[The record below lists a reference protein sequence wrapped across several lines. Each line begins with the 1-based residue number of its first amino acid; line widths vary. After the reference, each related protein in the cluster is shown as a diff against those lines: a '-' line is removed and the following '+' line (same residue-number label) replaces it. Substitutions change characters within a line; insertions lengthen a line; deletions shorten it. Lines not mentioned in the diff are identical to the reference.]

1 MLLCSLVAGTH
12 IACLS
17 GGLLEP
23 PTGYTLNKQRV
34 DLQLTIRKPVS
45 VEGVGLHTG
54 QPSRITLFP
63 APANTGIVFRAD
75 DRHRTPIQASPKHV
89 VDAHFATTLGMNGAR
104 VRTVEHLLA
113 ATVALGIDNLLV
125 EVEGDEIPALDGS
138 AKPFV
143 NLLYAAGKTTLP
155 IPRRP
160 LVIGNPIRVGDER
173 RWLQILPA
181 DSFRISFTLD
191 IDHPAVGTQ
200 AFSFGCTEQTFVT
213 ELAPAR
219 TYGFLKDVGT
229 LRKNGLAKG
238 GSLDNAVVVGRR
250 AVLNRN
256 LRYQDE
262 FVRHKILDLIGDL
275 GLLGRPLVG
284 HVVARNAGHTLNH
297 QLALAILQEHGE
309 PSGARGAVPA
319 LSHAVDRLEGV
330 RRLLRPG
337 LGSS

>member
-1 MLLCSLVAGTH
+1 MLKSVCRSEAPVTDH
-12 IACLS
+12 K
-17 GGLLEP
+17 
-23 PTGYTLNKQRV
+23 NKRPV
-34 DLQLTIRKPVS
+34 DLQFTIRKPVA

-63 APANTGIVFRAD
+63 APANTGIVFCASD
-75 DRHRTPIQASPKHV
+75 CHRTRIQASPEHV
-89 VDAHFATTLGMNGAR
+89 VDVQFATTLGLNGAR

-143 NLLYAAGKTTLP
+143 DLLYTAGKTRLP
-155 IPRRP
+155 LPRRP
-160 LVIGNPIRVGDER
+160 LVIRKPIRVGDDR

-181 DSFRISFTLD
+181 DRFRISYTLD
-191 IDHPAVGTQ
+191 IDHPVVGTQ
-200 AFSFGCTEQTFVT
+200 AFSFGCTEQTFVK

-250 AVLNRN
+250 TVLNGS

-297 QLALAILQEHGE
+297 QLALAILKEYAE
-309 PSGARGAVPA
+309 PARARGLVPA
-319 LSHAVDRLEGV
+319 LSHPVKKLEGV
-330 RRLLRPG
+330 RRGLLPG
-337 LGSS
+337 LAAS